1 MNCSAVS
8 HKKPQLDL
16 SLQIP
21 ASCPWCAWDRADA
34 PLSALI
40 ITRQGLL
47 FFNKRDNWLSLSGWL
62 CLVSGNGNGSDQM
75 PRSRSQS
82 SLIREGPANLRTTPL
97 QKQGKGQLT
106 AEWSPLCPSVRRR
119 WKDDEGGLSSQA
131 HMEILMGKASQCLSF
146 KKHSFFSPILLHW
159 RQYLPGNAMRQLR
172 GQQTGGLPVR
182 WCTCKWDFSM
192 HGSMCFFL
200 SFKQCSHQTAT
211 PREYIYGKISFHTP
225 LWCSPYKN
233 VTYSSTMFRIA
244 Y

>member
-16 SLQIP
+16 RIP
-21 ASCPWCAWDRADA
+21 ASCPWCAWDRADE

-75 PRSRSQS
+75 PRSHSQS

-106 AEWSPLCPSVRRR
+106 AEWSPLRPSVRAQVKGWWRR
-119 WKDDEGGLSSQA
+119 SILRGPYGDPYGQSLSMPF
-131 HMEILMGKASQCLSF
+131 H
-146 KKHSFFSPILLHW
+146 KKHSAFFHPFALASITAW
-159 RQYLPGNAMRQLR
+159 ECNETAAWSTDRQSTCL
-172 GQQTGGLPVR
+172 VR
-182 WCTCKWDFSM
+182 WCTCKWIFSM
-192 HGSMCFFL
+192 HGSMWFFFL
-200 SFKQCSHQTAT
+200 SFKQCSHQTAHPQRVHIGWNFIPFT
-211 PREYIYGKISFHTP
+211 IVIFP
-225 LWCSPYKN
+225 LHK
-233 VTYSSTMFRIA
+233 V
-244 Y
+244 

>member
-1 MNCSAVS
+1 MNCSAVC

-40 ITRQGLL
+40 ITRQDLL

-106 AEWSPLCPSVRRR
+106 AEWSPLHPSVRAQVKGWWRR
-119 WKDDEGGLSSQA
+119 SILTSPYGDPYGQSLSMPFLQ
-131 HMEILMGKASQCLSF
+131 ETWY
-146 KKHSFFSPILLHW
+146 FFPHPFTLYH
-159 RQYLPGNAMRQLR
+159 QYLPGNVMRQLR
-172 GQQTGGLPVR
+172 GQQTGGLPILLDGVHVNGISP
-182 WCTCKWDFSM
+182 CMVQCAF
-192 HGSMCFFL
+192 FFL
-200 SFKQCSHQTAT
+200 SNNAAIRQPPPESTYTVKFHSIRHCDVRLT
-211 PREYIYGKISFHTP
+211 KI
-225 LWCSPYKN
+225 
-233 VTYSSTMFRIA
+233 
-244 Y
+244 